1 MKAEVYG
8 GFGLLGR
15 CEAVGIWSLDLVRDA
30 SCVLK
35 ILTAGAGGGAMTA
48 WSKCSHHEYMVE
60 KVSGDNEINGVAV
73 VV

>member
-1 MKAEVYG
+1 MNAVVYG

-15 CEAVGIWSLDLVRDA
+15 CEAVWIWSLDLVRDA

-35 ILTAGAGGGAMTA
+35 SLTAGAGGGAMTV

-60 KVSGDNEINGVAV
+60 EVSGDNEINGVAV